1 MSGKQRPARG
11 EKDAADER
19 LAPILHAAHARLR
32 LSRFC
37 SDETC
42 QRTGRCAGDANQCG
56 ARAAAQGWAWLRH
69 VVRIMLAGKSQ
80 EAAVE
85 IANFAALGYRQRR
98 ILRWPG
104 VPCWDPVEFVQ
115 VHDGSWAR
123 VDQVPSRPP
132 LDPQFFELAASP
144 WLRMAVDAEATPEAT
159 AERGPPDPGEARG
172 STPRPRPEER
182 AKRASRR
189 ARAGALSKDEAACG
203 PHASRRRA

>member
-1 MSGKQRPARG
+1 MSGKPRPARG
-11 EKDAADER
+11 EKDAANER
-19 LAPILHAAHARLR
+19 LAPILHEAHARLR
-32 LSRFC
+32 F
-37 SDETC
+37 DETC

-69 VVRIMLAGKSQ
+69 VVRLMLAGKSQ
-80 EAAVE
+80 GAAVE

-104 VPCWDPVEFVQ
+104 VPCRDPVEFVQ
-115 VHDGSWAR
+115 LHDGSWKR

-144 WLRMAVDAEATPEAT
+144 WLRMAVDAEATAEAT
-159 AERGPPDPGEARG
+159 AERGPPDAGEARG
-172 STPRPRPEER
+172 SSPRPRAEER

-189 ARAGALSKDEAACG
+189 ARAGALSKGAAASG
-203 PHASRRRA
+203 PRASRRRP